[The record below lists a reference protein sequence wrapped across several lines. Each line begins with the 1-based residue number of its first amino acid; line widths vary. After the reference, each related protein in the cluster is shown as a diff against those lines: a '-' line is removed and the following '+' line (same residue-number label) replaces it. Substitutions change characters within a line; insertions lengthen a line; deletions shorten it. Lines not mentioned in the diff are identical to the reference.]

1 VSICLQP
8 RTEAPRQR
16 ALSAQRHAGEAVR
29 RSSSARD
36 NGACDS
42 GLLFADV
49 ADGSGGHIAVFRR
62 DGLRLLMRED

>member
-1 VSICLQP
+1 MQP

-16 ALSAQRHAGEAVR
+16 APSARQRHAGEAVR
-29 RSSSARD
+29 RSSSAKD

-49 ADGSGGHIAVFRR
+49 VDGSGGHIAVFRR
-62 DGLRLLMRED
+62 NGFRLLMRED